1 MRINSNPNNLLTVY
15 DEKDFSSW
23 VLAIGDGRIKHSTI
37 GSSIYPDWI
46 RIPYKFIVP
55 HTGNKI
61 KAITYIVYNDFHAN
75 YENAIYIKNRAIVT
89 PTSSIISDINS
100 YMLAKVKGQSKTYYS
115 LDSIEDDSPNIASLK
130 EEYPTEFLN
139 KLSFNGVQEHEIQLK
154 VRTPVILLRNLNPK
168 IGLTNGTKIMI
179 THLGKNVIRG
189 KIIDGTHDKDL
200 VVIPTIVLNVT
211 EHRWPFILKR
221 RQFPTR
227 VSYAMTINKS

>member
-37 GSSIYPDWI
+37 G
-46 RIPYKFIVP
+46 
-55 HTGNKI
+55 
-61 KAITYIVYNDFHAN
+61 
-75 YENAIYIKNRAIVT
+75 NRAIVT